1 MKNKM
6 SMFILLS
13 IILCIGC
20 KGKKENGSVEI
31 YEDLNY
37 NTINEK
43 DFSFWDGLVDMNDFT
58 IGPNGTPC
66 KVDVIQTDKAAAIV
80 GEALKRSAFQ
90 EKHYMKD
97 FPQIVIEKSKYWV
110 VQGTTVNNQD
120 NAMFVYFVVIQRSN
134 GKVLDFRIERSTG
147 RITEGITGPGT

>member
-20 KGKKENGSVEI
+20 KGKNENGSVEI

>member
-1 MKNKM
+1 M
-6 SMFILLS
+6 LS
-13 IILCIGC
+13 
-20 KGKKENGSVEI
+20 KGRVLGRYCRIFSPLKTN
-31 YEDLNY
+31 
-37 NTINEK
+37 
-43 DFSFWDGLVDMNDFT
+43 FSFWDGLVDMNDFT

>member
-110 VQGTTVNNQD
+110 VQGATVNNQD
-120 NAMFVYFVVIQRSN
+120 NAMFVYFAVIQRSN
-134 GKVLDFRIERSTG
+134 GKVLDFRREFRL
-147 RITEGITGPGT
+147 EP

>member
-1 MKNKM
+1 
-6 SMFILLS
+6 MFILLS

>member
-1 MKNKM
+1 
-6 SMFILLS
+6 MFILLS
-13 IILCIGC
+13 IILCVGC

>member
-1 MKNKM
+1 MKSKM

-13 IILCIGC
+13 IILCTGC
-20 KGKKENGSVEI
+20 KGKKENGNVEI
-31 YEDLNY
+31 HEVLKYH
-37 NTINEK
+37 TINEK

-58 IGPNGTPC
+58 KGPNGNPC
-66 KVDVIQTDKAAAIV
+66 KVDVIQTAETAAMV

-97 FPQIVIEKSKYWV
+97 FLQIVIEKSKYWV

-120 NAMFVYFVVIQRSN
+120 NAMFVYFAVIQRSN
-134 GKVLDFRIERSTG
+134 GKVLDFRIEKITG
-147 RITEGITGPGT
+147 RINEGITGTGT